1 MTHDDI
7 HEPPELTE
15 DDRRALI
22 RYGSDL
28 SDLPAEVVDEARQ
41 REENSYRAA
50 RRIADGTLDPMSA

>member
-1 MTHDDI
+1 MTRDNTQ
-7 HEPPELTE
+7 EPTELTE

-22 RYGSDL
+22 RHGTDL
-28 SDLPAEVVDEARQ
+28 SDLPAEVVDEARH